1 MSIIIDDNCEE
12 NKIIEISPSGR
23 FKRFNGIL
31 GEGSSKTV
39 YKGIDLT
46 NNTFIAWNIIS
57 LANLI
62 QKNKE
67 KICKEVEIFKSVN
80 HKNIL
85 KMLNYWYHQYLPFI
99 INIFYFYTLE
109 DLKRWKNKIDF
120 LFLSI

>member
-1 MSIIIDDNCEE
+1 M
-12 NKIIEISPSGR
+12 
-23 FKRFNGIL
+23 
-31 GEGSSKTV
+31 
-39 YKGIDLT
+39 
-46 NNTFIAWNIIS
+46 A